1 MRSELIRWP
10 ARTLALLLALAGCAE
25 PERATPRE
33 IVHPVAEN
41 LLSANARALG
51 VLRLDS
57 ARVQALPFAG
67 ADQLGERTYGASTG
81 SEQEVFG
88 EIVSAE
94 LLSSGR
100 VLLLDASS
108 GLIRV
113 LGATGVNGVVGGL
126 GEGPGELMEP
136 TRLFA
141 HRDSLL
147 VLDAERS
154 LHVFAMAN
162 GALPT
167 YVRTM
172 RLPFAVEDAC
182 STPQG
187 VLVLAAAIMRGDDG
201 RPTLDPSRG
210 SLHRLDADGQVVTSF
225 HVPYRA
231 TSATVVRAL
240 LAGRLLCSPSDGTIT
255 VAYSS
260 LGEVHHLTAD
270 GELVWMTRL
279 PQHSYPPLREDP
291 GGAVGPVRD
300 FRGPID
306 QLRHLASYGDSLLV
320 VSITTRRVTESGRA
334 STHRLGILQR
344 HDGTFLGDYADET
357 IASVLFGTSSQF
369 LLYRDLPFPTVSVR
383 GVR

>member
-1 MRSELIRWP
+1 MTALSRCAPTL
-10 ARTLALLLALAGCAE
+10 TLALLAACAE

-33 IVHPVAEN
+33 IVHPVAEH
-41 LLSANARALG
+41 LLSTNARALG

-67 ADQLGERTYGASTG
+67 ADALGERTFGASTG

-94 LLSSGR
+94 LLPSGR
-100 VLLLDASS
+100 LLLLDASS

-113 LGATGVNGVVGGL
+113 LGATGVSGVVGGL

-136 TRLFA
+136 TRLFS

-147 VLDAERS
+147 VLDAERA
-154 LHVFAMAN
+154 LHVFAMAE
-162 GALPT
+162 GGLPR

-172 RLPFAVEDAC
+172 PLPFAVEDAC

-187 VLVLAAAIMRGDDG
+187 VLVLAAPIMRGDDG
-201 RPTLDPSRG
+201 RPALGPSRG

-306 QLRHLASYGDSLLV
+306 QLGHLAGYGDSLLV
-320 VSITTRRVTESGRA
+320 VSITTRHITEAGRS

>member
-1 MRSELIRWP
+1 MTAL
-10 ARTLALLLALAGCAE
+10 ARCAPTLTLALLAACAE

-33 IVHPVAEN
+33 IVHPVAEH

-67 ADQLGERTYGASTG
+67 ADELGERRFGASTG

-94 LLSSGR
+94 LLPSGR

-113 LGATGVNGVVGGL
+113 LGATGVSGVVGGV
-126 GEGPGELMEP
+126 GEGPGELIEP
-136 TRLFA
+136 TRLFS

-154 LHVFAMAN
+154 LHLLTLAE

-167 YVRTM
+167 YVRTVP
-172 RLPFAVEDAC
+172 LPFAVEDAC

-187 VLVLAAAIMRGDDG
+187 VLVLAAPIRRGDDG
-201 RPTLDPSRG
+201 RPALDPSRG

-231 TSATVVRAL
+231 TSATVLRAL
-240 LAGRLLCSPSDGTIT
+240 E
-255 VAYSS
+255 AYAEIPIRFV
-260 LGEVHHLTAD
+260 EVHLSSSVELAADHGMYAYDAYLLTCAQ
-270 GELVWMTRL
+270 
-279 PQHSYPPLREDP
+279 QHRM
-291 GGAVGPVRD
+291 
-300 FRGPID
+300 PILTLD
-306 QLRHLASYGDSLLV
+306 VALA
-320 VSITTRRVTESGRA
+320 RVA
-334 STHRLGILQR
+334 STIGVNL
-344 HDGTFLGDYADET
+344 
-357 IASVLFGTSSQF
+357 VLP
-369 LLYRDLPFPTVSVR
+369 LP
-383 GVR
+383 